1 MFWTK
6 AQSDIPSIPL
16 LDTSDILPSL
26 LTSPSNEASQAQLQ
40 LQPHLHVHTL
50 SDPPSFSN
58 DSLSIVKALV
68 GTLDDDYL
76 GLKSGN
82 DKGNLQIP
90 SPEAMFRSWDSYGS
104 YPSSG
109 DTSAH
114 GISIS
119 NINGNSA
126 NNSNGN
132 NGNSGSNSGIGSGN
146 GIVNGGGNGTN
157 NNTITHTH
165 CTNTINNS
173 TYANNNNNNSNNN
186 NSINTLNGT
195 HNNLNNNNNNN
206 TGTINININNSK
218 QPSIEK
224 SVMYESIHDKSVLR
238 NSVVW
243 DPWKYGNG
251 EPQRPYQL
259 P

>member
-6 AQSDIPSIPL
+6 AQSDIPSTPL
-16 LDTSDILPSL
+16 LDPSDILPTL
-26 LTSPSNEASQAQLQ
+26 LTSPSNEASQAQLQLQ

-58 DSLSIVKALV
+58 DSLSIVKSLV

-76 GLKSGN
+76 DLKSGN

-109 DTSAH
+109 DTSTH

-119 NINGNSA
+119 NINGNS
-126 NNSNGN
+126 NNGN
-132 NGNSGSNSGIGSGN
+132 NGNNGSNNGNVN
-146 GIVNGGGNGTN
+146 GIVNGGSNGMNN

-165 CTNTINNS
+165 CTNTISNS
-173 TYANNNNNNSNNN
+173 TYTNNN
-186 NSINTLNGT
+186 
-195 HNNLNNNNNNN
+195 NNNNNNN
-206 TGTINININNSK
+206 TLNGSHNNLNSNNNNTGTMNVNINNSK
-218 QPSIEK
+218 QPIIEK

>member
-1 MFWTK
+1 MFQVFSPNGDEMFWTK
-6 AQSDIPSIPL
+6 AQSDIPSIPI
-16 LDTSDILPSL
+16 LDPSDILPPL

-40 LQPHLHVHTL
+40 LQLQPHLHAHTL

-76 GLKSGN
+76 DLKSGN

-119 NINGNSA
+119 NNNGN
-126 NNSNGN
+126 G
-132 NGNSGSNSGIGSGN
+132 NGNSGSSSGNGNGN
-146 GIVNGGGNGTN
+146 GIVNGGSNGMN
-157 NNTITHTH
+157 N
-165 CTNTINNS
+165 TNTINNS
-173 TYANNNNNNSNNN
+173 TYTNNNNNNSSNN
-186 NSINTLNGT
+186 LNGT
-195 HNNLNNNNNNN
+195 HNNLNNNNNN
-206 TGTINININNSK
+206 TGTMNININNSK
-218 QPSIEK
+218 QQPNIEK
-224 SVMYESIHDKSVLR
+224 SVLYESIHDKSVLR
-238 NSVVW
+238 NSAVW

>member
-1 MFWTK
+1 MFQVFSPNGDEMFWTK
-6 AQSDIPSIPL
+6 AQSDIPSIPI
-16 LDTSDILPSL
+16 LDPSDILPPL

-40 LQPHLHVHTL
+40 LQLQPHLHAHTL
-50 SDPPSFSN
+50 SGTPSFSN

-76 GLKSGN
+76 DLKSGN

-119 NINGNSA
+119 NNNGNG
-126 NNSNGN
+126 NGN
-132 NGNSGSNSGIGSGN
+132 GNGNSGSSSGNGNGN
-146 GIVNGGGNGTN
+146 GIVNGGSNGMN
-157 NNTITHTH
+157 N
-165 CTNTINNS
+165 TNTINNS
-173 TYANNNNNNSNNN
+173 TYTNNNNNNSSNN
-186 NSINTLNGT
+186 LNGT
-195 HNNLNNNNNNN
+195 HNNLNNNNNN
-206 TGTINININNSK
+206 TGTMNININNSK
-218 QPSIEK
+218 QQPNIEK
-224 SVMYESIHDKSVLR
+224 SVLYESIHDKSVLR
-238 NSVVW
+238 NSAVW